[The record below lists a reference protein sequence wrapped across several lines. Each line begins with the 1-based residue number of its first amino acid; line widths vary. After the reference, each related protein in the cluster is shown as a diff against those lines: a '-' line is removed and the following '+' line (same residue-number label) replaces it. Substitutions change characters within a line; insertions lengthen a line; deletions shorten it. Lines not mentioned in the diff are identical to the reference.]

1 MLKNG
6 ENNIKIKFNKENL
19 KLIKE
24 RGIYLL
30 GHGFSL
36 TRIAIEG
43 PKLISIE
50 PQNLIKSK
58 TEVQKI
64 FLTFSEIVTDLVG
77 NIKLINKFYNINKK
91 IECFADNIKK
101 NNNL

>member
-6 ENNIKIKFNKENL
+6 ENNVKIKFNKENL

-30 GHGFSL
+30 GYGFSL

-43 PKLISIE
+43 QKLISIE

-58 TEVQKI
+58 TEVQI

-77 NIKLINKFYNINKK
+77 NIKLIKK
-91 IECFADNIKK
+91 CR
-101 NNNL
+101 